1 MLLGTASSFDSSST
15 SCFDAEK
22 NEVRLLPIDL
32 GAALLAAELTLASTK
47 VHSSNLSFNK
57 EAI

>member
-1 MLLGTASSFDSSST
+1 MLLETASSFDSSST

-22 NEVRLLPIDL
+22 NEVRLLPIDF
-32 GAALLAAELTLASTK
+32 AALLEAELSLASTK
-47 VHSSNLSFNK
+47 VHSSNLSFDK